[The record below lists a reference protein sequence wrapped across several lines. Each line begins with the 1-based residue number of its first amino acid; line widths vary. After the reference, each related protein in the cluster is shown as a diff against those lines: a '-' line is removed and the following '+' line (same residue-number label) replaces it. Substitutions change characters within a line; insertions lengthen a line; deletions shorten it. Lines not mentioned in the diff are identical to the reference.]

1 MAEQDLLPGNGCGVM
16 RPSSSCLL
24 GDVPILL
31 CYTTSRKTAW
41 KAGGM
46 DRLGS
51 SEKVIH

>member
-16 RPSSSCLL
+16 RPSSGCLL
-24 GDVPILL
+24 GDVPILM

-41 KAGGM
+41 KGGGM
-46 DRLGS
+46 GRLGS